1 MVRLFTTV
9 ENKGEDK
16 NKLNSRSS
24 IEAEPIERIV
34 LIDQIIGVIKRQISE
49 GKIKPGDKIP
59 GERTLSELFHV
70 SRTSIRQALK
80 ALDVLGVLDI
90 RHGSATTLN
99 KDISSLLINP
109 LKFMSILY
117 NVEIPEFFEVR
128 KTIEVELARKAAIH
142 ATEEDINIMKQCLNK
157 MEDNINNPDI
167 FLYSEKYF
175 HECVFTVSRNRLLT
189 AMINSLNTI
198 LIGSRQESIK
208 TFTDLRESFNQH
220 LDIFKAIEKR
230 EPENAGQAML
240 AHIEDVERRLC
251 TIDSDYLQKELN
263 KVVIG

>member
-1 MVRLFTTV
+1 MNAV
-9 ENKGEDK
+9 EKKRKGR
-16 NKLNSRSS
+16 NKLNNQSA
-24 IEAEPIERIV
+24 IEVEPIEKIV
-34 LIDQIIGVIKRQISE
+34 LIDQIIDVIKRQIAE

-99 KDISSLLINP
+99 KDISNLLINP

-117 NVEIPEFFEVR
+117 NVEIPEFFEAR

-142 ATEEDINIMKQCLNK
+142 ATAEDIDMMRQSLDKAEN
-157 MEDNINNPDI
+157 NINNPDI
-167 FLYSEKYF
+167 FLYSEKHF
-175 HECVFTVSRNRLLT
+175 HECIFTASRNRILT
-189 AMINSLNTI
+189 AMINSLTTL

-208 TFTDLRESFNQH
+208 TFADLRESFDQH
-220 LDIFKAIEKR
+220 NNIFKAIAKR
-230 EPENAGQAML
+230 DPDRAGQAML
-240 AHIEDVERRLC
+240 AHLEDVERRLY
-251 TIDSDYLQKELN
+251 TIDSDYLQQKLD
-263 KVVIG
+263 KAIVG

>member
-1 MVRLFTTV
+1 MDNQST
-9 ENKGEDK
+9 
-16 NKLNSRSS
+16 
-24 IEAEPIERIV
+24 IEAEPIEKIV

-90 RHGSATTLN
+90 RHGSATSLN
-99 KDISSLLINP
+99 KDISNLLINP

-117 NVEIPEFFEVR
+117 NVEIPELFEAR

-142 ATEEDINIMKQCLNK
+142 VTEEDIDIMKQCLDK
-157 MEDNINNPDI
+157 AEENINNPDI
-167 FLYSEKYF
+167 FLYSEKNF
-175 HECVFTVSRNRLLT
+175 HECIFTASRNRILS
-189 AMINSLNTI
+189 AMINSLNTL

-208 TFTDLRESFNQH
+208 TFVDLRDSYNQH
-220 LDIFKAIEKR
+220 LAIFKAIEKR
-230 EPENAGQAML
+230 NPENAGQAML
-240 AHIEDVERRLC
+240 AHLEDVERRLY
-251 TIDSDYLQKELN
+251 TIDPDFLQKKLD
-263 KVVIG
+263 KVVVG